1 MKTYHVLFSI
11 ILLLHT
17 MTLINVTFL
26 DGGWNGIVMWL
37 STVLFL
43 IAVLFFSTEFRA
55 ERRQKS

>member
-1 MKTYHVLFSI
+1 MKTYRVLFVI
-11 ILLLHT
+11 ILILHV
-17 MTLINVTFL
+17 MTLVNVTLL
-26 DGGWNGIVMWL
+26 DGDWNGIVMWL